1 MSKKG
6 RLPFFSARGLLAR
19 ALVFIPLH
27 AVLLWWLAGKNIVA
41 ALLAPSA
48 EVGRGTAAVAV
59 TFALVRFATVYVVPG
74 LIAACLVVMLV
85 QRLRRAPAGE

>member
-1 MSKKG
+1 MSKKN

-48 EVGRGTAAVAV
+48 EVGHGTAAIAG
-59 TFALVRFATVYVVPG
+59 TFALVRLITVYAIPG
-74 LIAACLVVMLV
+74 LVAACLAVMVV
-85 QRLRRAPAGE
+85 QRLRRPESSE